1 VSSAW
6 KGESNIMT
14 MGWHMMLGFSPAL
27 FACYIWPGNHSRELI
42 RHSGECVINVPTR
55 ALLDQVVGIGNS
67 TGGSGV
73 DKFDAFGL
81 TPQTAEHVAAPLIG
95 ECYANFECRL
105 ADPSQIER
113 HGLFVWEVVRA
124 HVAVEPAYPETLHY
138 MGQGEFMVAGKVVN
152 CRRRFKPQNL

>member
-1 VSSAW
+1 
-6 KGESNIMT
+6 MT

-27 FACYIWPGNHSRELI
+27 FACYIWPGNYSHELI
-42 RHSGECVINVPTR
+42 KRSRECVINVPTR

-67 TGGSGV
+67 SGNEI
-73 DKFDAFGL
+73 DKFTTFGL
-81 TPQTAEHVAAPLIG
+81 TAHNAEKVAAPLIA

-105 ADPSQIER
+105 ADASQIAR
-113 HGLFVWEVVRA
+113 YDLFIWEVVKA
-124 HVAVEPAYPETLHY
+124 HVATEPANPETLHY